1 MCGSIS
7 VCGGKYEIP
16 MFVEANV
23 LMNAEDMT
31 CGAVVYVNTE
41 NGGLRY
47 LYGFISY
54 KNVVTEERM
63 RTIQLMIARYIDDV
77 STHDA
82 GEFKEGQPDFSVVLN
97 KSIYILLRDFEQTYN
112 GARFSGRYEIYT
124 KVEGDA
130 TNSYFI
136 GYSHLEER
144 LRFYDKFKEWA
155 LKR

>member
-1 MCGSIS
+1 VS
-7 VCGGKYEIP
+7 VCGGKYEVP

-23 LMNAEDMT
+23 LLNAEDMT

-54 KNVVTEERM
+54 KDVVAENRM
-63 RTIQLMIARYIDDV
+63 QTTQLMIARFIDDV
-77 STHDA
+77 STHNA
-82 GEFKEGQPDFSVVLN
+82 GEFKEGQPDFSVVPDKN
-97 KSIYILLRDFEQTYN
+97 INILLRDFEQTYN
-112 GARFSGRYEIYT
+112 DARFSGRYEIYT
-124 KVEGDA
+124 KVEGNA

-136 GYSHLEER
+136 GYSHLEGR
-144 LRFYDKFKEWA
+144 LQFYDKFKEWA